1 MGDGMTHADRDAE
14 RGERVEHD
22 LKDIPI
28 DLIGS
33 IGQLDET
40 TETRVR
46 FKLPERRLDS
56 GSLRIMHNNVVMAAD
71 RTWDR
76 LVVESSYGFGDAR
89 GPRVVGEIDRR
100 AGILFLDKNFIDG
113 RNMKLVYRH
122 ES

>member
-1 MGDGMTHADRDAE
+1 MGDGMTHAYRDAE

-40 TETRVR
+40 AETRVR
-46 FKLPERRLDS
+46 YKLPERRIDS
-56 GSLRIMHNNVVMAAD
+56 GSLRVMHGNIVLAVD

-76 LVVESSYGFGDAR
+76 LVVESSYGSSSS

-100 AGILFLDKNFIDG
+100 AGILFLDKSFIDG
-113 RNMKLVYRH
+113 RDVRLVYRH
-122 ES
+122 DA